1 MMIHKTVPIGYEYH
15 QVHVSDFHPPSS
27 PVCNFY
33 VIKAPKQLP
42 PPLSPPVYLRSRV
55 QLEELE
61 EFLAFVENF
70 FE

>member
-15 QVHVSDFHPPSS
+15 QVQVSDFHPPSS
-27 PVCNFY
+27 PICNFY

-42 PPLSPPVYLRSRV
+42 PPLSPPVYLRSSV

-70 FE
+70 F